1 MTLQSKTAVRPDEAN
16 WIRSVDYTAR
26 FGEAETDAD
35 NGQYFKELNS
45 RRPGRRVH
53 LPTHER
59 MQFLP
64 GVQLAESGRVRMKR
78 DGVFMFHTMKI
89 VLPCALLTA
98 SLLGCTSVKSTALN
112 RTETDVFIGNSN
124 GKPRA
129 HCAARPFNG
138 VPITL
143 RVPTH
148 LDVVIKE
155 KIYLKLG
162 EEKGSLSRLKADK
175 RSLFVET
182 QIIETDKVFTVDPKR
197 PAAGQLDYT
206 MKFGADESGADGG
219 KDNSQYF
226 SSIKSRIQ
234 DDTIKDITGA
244 LSSTQLG
251 TWPQVRSGSSVRRLP
266 LRWL

>member
-1 MTLQSKTAVRPDEAN
+1 MLHTTRIMFPCIL
-16 WIRSVDYTAR
+16 
-26 FGEAETDAD
+26 
-35 NGQYFKELNS
+35 
-45 RRPGRRVH
+45 
-53 LPTHER
+53 
-59 MQFLP
+59 
-64 GVQLAESGRVRMKR
+64 LA
-78 DGVFMFHTMKI
+78 
-89 VLPCALLTA
+89 A
-98 SLLGCTSVKSTALN
+98 SLMGCTSVKSTALN
-112 RTETDVFIGNSN
+112 RTESDVFIGNSN

-155 KIYLKLG
+155 KIYLKVG
-162 EEKGSLSRLKADK
+162 EERGSLSRLQADK

-182 QIIETDKVFTVDPKR
+182 EVIETDKVFMVDPKR

-206 MKFGADESGADGG
+206 MKFGADESGTDGG

-226 SSIKSRIQ
+226 SSIESRIQ

-244 LSSTQLG
+244 LKAVTDSLAAKTNVGDRDSRRPTLILVPDVRTVAWRRFDIDACDFEQQVADFVAIHMNSCNSCQQYTARNSAAPVGQFPSAAPAEVVVEGVMELDPGNSTLND
-251 TWPQVRSGSSVRRLP
+251 
-266 LRWL
+266 

>member
-1 MTLQSKTAVRPDEAN
+1 
-16 WIRSVDYTAR
+16 
-26 FGEAETDAD
+26 
-35 NGQYFKELNS
+35 
-45 RRPGRRVH
+45 
-53 LPTHER
+53 
-59 MQFLP
+59 
-64 GVQLAESGRVRMKR
+64 
-78 DGVFMFHTMKI
+78 MFHTMKI
-89 VLPCALLTA
+89 LFPCALLTA

-148 LDVVIKE
+148 LDIVIKE

-162 EEKGSLSRLKADK
+162 EERGSLSRLKADK

-226 SSIKSRIQ
+226 SSLNSRIQ

-244 LSSTQLG
+244 LKAVTDSLAAKTNIGDGDSKAPAPILVPDIRTVAWRRFDIDACDFEQQVADFVAIHMNSCNSCQQYTAGNLATGPVGEFRSEVPSEVVVEQLMEPGPSNSTLID
-251 TWPQVRSGSSVRRLP
+251 
-266 LRWL
+266 

>member
-1 MTLQSKTAVRPDEAN
+1 M
-16 WIRSVDYTAR
+16 
-26 FGEAETDAD
+26 
-35 NGQYFKELNS
+35 
-45 RRPGRRVH
+45 
-53 LPTHER
+53 
-59 MQFLP
+59 FLY
-64 GVQLAESGRVRMKR
+64 V
-78 DGVFMFHTMKI
+78 
-89 VLPCALLTA
+89 LLTA

-112 RTETDVFIGNSN
+112 RTESDVFIGNSN

-155 KIYLKLG
+155 KIYLKVG
-162 EEKGSLSRLKADK
+162 AERGSLSRLKSDK

-206 MKFGADESGADGG
+206 MKFGSDESGIDGG
-219 KDNSQYF
+219 EDNSQYF
-226 SSIKSRIQ
+226 ASINSRIQ

-244 LSSTQLG
+244 LKAVTDSLAAKTNVGESKEPDLLLIPDVRTVAWRRFDIDACDFEQQVADFVAIHMSSCNSCQAYNAMNTVEFPAGEL
-251 TWPQVRSGSSVRRLP
+251 PPEYSSEVIVEPMREIGP
-266 LRWL
+266 GIPTPFD

>member
-1 MTLQSKTAVRPDEAN
+1 
-16 WIRSVDYTAR
+16 
-26 FGEAETDAD
+26 
-35 NGQYFKELNS
+35 
-45 RRPGRRVH
+45 
-53 LPTHER
+53 
-59 MQFLP
+59 
-64 GVQLAESGRVRMKR
+64 
-78 DGVFMFHTMKI
+78 
-89 VLPCALLTA
+89 
-98 SLLGCTSVKSTALN
+98 
-112 RTETDVFIGNSN
+112 VFIGNSN

-155 KIYLKLG
+155 KIYLKVG
-162 EEKGSLSRLKADK
+162 AEHGSLSRLQADK

-182 QIIETDKVFTVDPKR
+182 QIIETDKVFMVDPKR

-206 MKFGADESGADGG
+206 MKFGADESGTDGG

-226 SSIKSRIQ
+226 SSIESRIQ

-244 LSSTQLG
+244 LKAVTDSLASKTNVGASRDSDLILIPDVRTVAWRRFDIDACDFEQQVADFVAIHMNSCNSCQAYNALNRGGELPSEYASDVVVEQMMEVGASNSTL
-251 TWPQVRSGSSVRRLP
+251 LD
-266 LRWL
+266 